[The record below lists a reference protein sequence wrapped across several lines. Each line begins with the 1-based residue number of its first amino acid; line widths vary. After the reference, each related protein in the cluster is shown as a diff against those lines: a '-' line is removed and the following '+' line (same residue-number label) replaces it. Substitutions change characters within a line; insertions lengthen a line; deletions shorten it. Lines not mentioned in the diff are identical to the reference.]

1 MSLNTREAF
10 FTGRGFFWQ
19 TTDKGL
25 AHSSV
30 DAPRPPSEVDLN
42 GGKQDGFSRI

>member
-1 MSLNTREAF
+1 MSLNTRGAF
-10 FTGRGFFWQ
+10 FPGRVFFRQ
-19 TTDKGL
+19 TMDKGL
-25 AHSSV
+25 AHSSA